1 MTTIEP
7 QYMSNET
14 KELAFAIDQSK
25 QNVVKVMR
33 QIQKLNH
40 LGKMR
45 EIHDLCQI
53 VVETYAGY
61 ESDASV

>member
-1 MTTIEP
+1 MKTIEP
-7 QYMSNET
+7 QYMSKET
-14 KELAFAIDQSK
+14 QELVFGMDQSQ

-45 EIHDLCQI
+45 EIHDLCQ
-53 VVETYAGY
+53 VVLETYAGY
-61 ESDASV
+61 GSNA

>member
-1 MTTIEP
+1 MTKYEP

-14 KELAFAIDQSK
+14 QELVFGMDQSQ

-45 EIHDLCQI
+45 EIHDLCQ
-53 VVETYAGY
+53 VVLDTYAGK
-61 ESDASV
+61 

>member
-1 MTTIEP
+1 MKTIEP
-7 QYMSNET
+7 QYMSKET
-14 KELAFAIDQSK
+14 QDLAFSMDQSK

-45 EIHDLCQI
+45 EIHDLCQL

-61 ESDASV
+61 ESHS